1 VDIDGLDVTPH
12 VAGNIVVTAHANLP
26 GGGQVTDQDTLV
38 VTENTLPIIEIT
50 APQRGEFRTANNQ
63 CYVQGRVYD
72 EAGQIADFTIN
83 GNWAYFDSNG
93 YFNNLVELENGV
105 NSIILWARDQSGN
118 ETTATVS
125 VMYAPAYLPNGQ
137 RLARAIGA
145 RINQSGLNVLAGV
158 ATSVANT
165 ALAAALNGMSWP
177 YVLFEDHVDDPIFGW
192 ELLWAKGYIN
202 KPTFAPLNIQIYPQ
216 GSYLHLRVTSSYVQ
230 TTGSLDYRIVG
241 IGGNMPFTV
250 TANNVQID
258 ADVNVWSSNGQI
270 QVAVLNLSVPEPDID
285 ISIDNIFGSLF
296 NWLIDLI
303 VDSFVTSVITD
314 MIEQEIMA
322 VVPDLLHD
330 LLEGLS
336 MNFGF
341 DFYDW
346 SYEIAA
352 DFDQFNCTDGLN
364 VWLGFSMD
372 YGDGSWQ
379 VAPNTPDLPG
389 SLLTSYGEPT
399 LGNVIPGTSTPY
411 EFGVVLSDDS
421 LNLALHVMHRSGLL
435 SLDLDEETLEMFGVT
450 GFNLTTGAMGF
461 FFPGLWG
468 HYGMSAPVI
477 IKLRPKLPPVFNV
490 NPTKDGVDT
499 EIQLGEFQLQMTT
512 NDEVWAQIALAIYL
526 PTTISIDTDAQ
537 TIDLTFGEVE
547 MYSDL
552 FDTLTGISG
561 NTALF
566 ETFLPDLVQ
575 ALLPMLLNG
584 VLDNFPIPSLEG
596 FTLDVIGFT
605 KTGPQNDW
613 IGVFGDLVQG
623 KADRDLLLAK
633 YGALLPAA
641 KPALKPARPMK

>member
-1 VDIDGLDVTPH
+1 
-12 VAGNIVVTAHANLP
+12 
-26 GGGQVTDQDTLV
+26 
-38 VTENTLPIIEIT
+38 
-50 APQRGEFRTANNQ
+50 
-63 CYVQGRVYD
+63 
-72 EAGQIADFTIN
+72 
-83 GNWAYFDSNG
+83 
-93 YFNNLVELENGV
+93 
-105 NSIILWARDQSGN
+105 
-118 ETTATVS
+118 
-125 VMYAPAYLPNGQ
+125 
-137 RLARAIGA
+137 
-145 RINQSGLNVLAGV
+145 
-158 ATSVANT
+158 
-165 ALAAALNGMSWP
+165 
-177 YVLFEDHVDDPIFGW
+177 
-192 ELLWAKGYIN
+192 
-202 KPTFAPLNIQIYPQ
+202 
-216 GSYLHLRVTSSYVQ
+216 
-230 TTGSLDYRIVG
+230 
-241 IGGNMPFTV
+241 
-250 TANNVQID
+250 
-258 ADVNVWSSNGQI
+258 
-270 QVAVLNLSVPEPDID
+270 
-285 ISIDNIFGSLF
+285 
-296 NWLIDLI
+296 
-303 VDSFVTSVITD
+303 
-314 MIEQEIMA
+314 
-322 VVPDLLHD
+322 
-330 LLEGLS
+330 
-336 MNFGF
+336 
-341 DFYDW
+341 
-346 SYEIAA
+346 
-352 DFDQFNCTDGLN
+352 
-364 VWLGFSMD
+364 
-372 YGDGSWQ
+372 
-379 VAPNTPDLPG
+379 
-389 SLLTSYGEPT
+389 
-399 LGNVIPGTSTPY
+399 
-411 EFGVVLSDDS
+411 
-421 LNLALHVMHRSGLL
+421 
-435 SLDLDEETLEMFGVT
+435 MFGVT